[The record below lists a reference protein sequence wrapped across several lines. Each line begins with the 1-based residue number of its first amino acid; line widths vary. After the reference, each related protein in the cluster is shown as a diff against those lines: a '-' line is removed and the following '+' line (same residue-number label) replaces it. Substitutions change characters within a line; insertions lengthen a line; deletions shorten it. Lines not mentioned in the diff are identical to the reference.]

1 MAGKSAIPGSSGK
14 HCRQSE
20 RNNQNKI
27 AELHD
32 WIFSFFPVFCLWY
45 RDDVHCTAINTL
57 YTRFLGGEYL
67 RRWVA
72 RSQAG
77 HLLHNFCGSALRQP
91 KLVLQPAPT
100 NHHQHQHHQKQAMRA
115 RLWLWNCLTLVVLY
129 IHCGPNLS
137 HNHDCCYSKFES
149 SPYDWIEF
157 FTDVWP
163 MWSRSNFIG
172 HNWNGSGDKTE

>member
-20 RNNQNKI
+20 RNNQKKI
-27 AELHD
+27 VELHD
-32 WIFSFFPVFCLWY
+32 WVFFFFSVFCLWN

-57 YTRFLGGEYL
+57 YTRLGGEYL

-91 KLVLQPAPT
+91 KLVHQPTLTNHQPAPAPPAE
-100 NHHQHQHHQKQAMRA
+100 AMRA

-137 HNHDCCYSKFES
+137 HNHDCWYSKFES

>member
-1 MAGKSAIPGSSGK
+1 MAGKSAIPGSPGK

-20 RNNQNKI
+20 RNNQKKI

-32 WIFSFFPVFCLWY
+32 WVFSFFPGVCLWN

-57 YTRFLGGEYL
+57 YTRLGGEYL
-67 RRWVA
+67 RRWAA

-91 KLVLQPAPT
+91 KLVHQPTLT
-100 NHHQHQHHQKQAMRA
+100 NQHQQQQAMRA
-115 RLWLWNCLTLVVLY
+115 RLWLWNCLTLVVRH
-129 IHCGPNLS
+129 IHRGPNIS
-137 HNHDCCYSKFES
+137 NNHDCWYSKFLES
-149 SPYDWIEF
+149 STYDWIEF